1 MSCEDIQIFLE
12 KSDECEFLFGLKA
25 CADPELLVR
34 VARVDWD
41 FFVISLLLLQICRL
55 IGGLLV

>member
-1 MSCEDIQIFLE
+1 V
-12 KSDECEFLFGLKA
+12 KREFLFGLKA
-25 CADPELLVR
+25 CANSELLVQ

-41 FFVISLLLLQICRL
+41 FFVISLLVLQIRRL